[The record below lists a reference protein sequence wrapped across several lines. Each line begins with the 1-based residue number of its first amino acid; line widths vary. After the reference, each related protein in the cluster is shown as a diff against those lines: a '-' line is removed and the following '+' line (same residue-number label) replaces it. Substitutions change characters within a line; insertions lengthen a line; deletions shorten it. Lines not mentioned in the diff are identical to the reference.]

1 MGGVRPTCLALVLC
15 DRIGRVRQS
24 DRASPVGVLHTIS
37 ARSFPTITRPF
48 SAWMQLTQGNGHVAM
63 GLVIERLLPERP
75 DVQRLFVA
83 PFSLHFADPN
93 VMLEHHIRYMPV
105 LEGNTLVGVLS
116 FHDVARAVLEEQAFE
131 NRMLKGYIK
140 DSPT

>member
-15 DRIGRVRQS
+15 DRIGRVSQS
-24 DRASPVGVLHTIS
+24 GRASPVGVLHTIS

-48 SAWMQLTQGNGHVAM
+48 SAWMQLTQGNGRLAM

-75 DVQRLFVA
+75 DVERLFVA

-93 VMLEHHIRYMPV
+93 VMLEHHIRFETGIEIPCP
-105 LEGNTLVGVLS
+105 GS
-116 FHDVARAVLEEQAFE
+116 FQVRLTADEATIMIRPFWMWYGTESE
-131 NRMLKGYIK
+131 
-140 DSPT
+140 S